1 MAVAVTMCKLMLAL
15 GVGFYMY
22 KSGVFTKEINA
33 KLSTL
38 IARITNP
45 ALLIYSV
52 STVAGADVKAVLRLF
67 IGGCIFYAALIVFS
81 FIYVRLFRVRA
92 GMRGTYMCMLIFANF
107 GFMGYPVVS
116 SLFGTSAIFYS
127 AIFNMPFNFIIY
139 TLGDYL
145 IRRDAAVE
153 SGTLDASAFS
163 LKKFFTPGVVA
174 SVAALIIFFAEIR
187 LPAEFYTCVGFIGD
201 ITIPLSMII
210 IGSSLAAASFADI
223 KGEKSLIPLLLARF
237 IIIPLLLWAYMPLV
251 TDDKT
256 IIAIAVLSIA
266 MPVGTLTSM
275 LCAPYPTQGRVSSL
289 CVVASTLLS
298 IITIPIWILVIG
310 A

>member
-1 MAVAVTMCKLMLAL
+1 MAVVVTMCKLLLAL
-15 GVGFYMY
+15 GVGFYLFR
-22 KSGVFTKEINA
+22 SGVFSKEINA
-33 KLSTL
+33 KLSTM

-67 IGGCIFYAALIVFS
+67 LGGCVFYLLLIGFS
-81 FIYVRLFRVRA
+81 WLYVRIFRVRV
-92 GMRGTYMCMLIFANF
+92 GLRGTYMCMLIFANY
-107 GFMGYPVVS
+107 GFMGWPVVS

-153 SGTLDASAFS
+153 SGTLDESTFS
-163 LKKFFTPGVVA
+163 LKKFFTPGVIA
-174 SVAALIIFFAEIR
+174 SIAALVIFFAGIK
-187 LPAEFYTCVGFIGD
+187 LPAEFYTCADFIGG

-210 IGSSLAAASFADI
+210 IGSSLASASLADI
-223 KGEKSLIPLLLARF
+223 KSEKSLLPLLLARF
-237 IIIPLLLWAYMPLV
+237 IIIPVFLWLIMPFI
-251 TDDKT
+251 TSDPT
-256 IIAIAVLSIA
+256 IIKIAVISIA

-275 LCAPYPTQGRVSSL
+275 LCAPYPTQGRASSL
-289 CVVASTLLS
+289 CVVASTLCS
-298 IITIPIWILVIG
+298 IITIPIWILIVG